1 MSANSLDNT
10 LNTAAADID
19 PILKM
24 LDVFNDGVDTFNA
37 DAALLMYGRR
47 FKHIDCRPAGLRQG
61 PLGQCFKNCTSP
73 LMQFLSDPHPP
84 YLYAEGYALDTELG
98 VPFQHAWLVDTA
110 GRAIDLTWS
119 DPADAVYFG
128 VTFSQEF
135 LLEAMRLTEVYGVLF
150 NPGLEK
156 RLFADQATFARTLR
170 RPSLPGLPRSTYT

>member
-24 LDVFNDGVDTFNA
+24 LGVFDAGVEAFNVN
-37 DAALLMYGRR
+37 AALLKYGRR
-47 FKHIDCRPAGLRQG
+47 FEHVARRPAGLRQG
-61 PLGQCFKNCTSP
+61 PVGQCFKNCTSP

-84 YLYAEGYALDTELG
+84 YLYAEGYALDTEMG
-98 VPFQHAWLVDTA
+98 VPFQHAWLVDAA

-119 DPADAVYFG
+119 DPEDAVYFG

-156 RLFADQATFARTLR
+156 RLFADQATFTQMLR
-170 RPSLPGLPRSTYT
+170 RPSLPGLPRSAFT

>member
-10 LNTAAADID
+10 LKTAAADID

-24 LDVFNDGVDTFNA
+24 LGIFDAGVETFNVN
-37 DAALLMYGRR
+37 AALLKYGRR
-47 FKHIDCRPAGLRQG
+47 FEHVDRRPSGLRQG

-73 LMQFLSDPHPP
+73 LMQFLTDPNPP
-84 YLYAEGYALDTELG
+84 YLYAEGYALDSQLG
-98 VPFQHAWLVDTA
+98 VPFQHAWLVDAA
-110 GRAIDLTWS
+110 GRAIDLTWIN
-119 DPADAVYFG
+119 PEDAVYFG

-156 RLFADQATFARTLR
+156 RLFADQATFAQTLR
-170 RPSLPGLPRSTYT
+170 RPSLPGLPRSTFT

>member
-1 MSANSLDNT
+1 MSANSLNNT
-10 LNTAAADID
+10 LSPATSDID

-37 DAALLMYGRR
+37 DAALLKYGRR
-47 FKHIDCRPAGLRQG
+47 FKHVNRRPVDLRQG
-61 PLGQCFKNCTSP
+61 PLGHCFKNCTSP
-73 LMQFLSDPHPP
+73 LMQFLSDANPP
-84 YLYAEGYALDTELG
+84 YLYAEGYAIDSQLG
-98 VPFQHAWLVDTA
+98 VPFQHAWLVDAA

-119 DPADAVYFG
+119 KPEDAVYFG

-150 NPGLEK
+150 NPSLEK
-156 RLFADQATFARTLR
+156 RLFADQAAFARTLR